1 MKIIAEKRT
10 RQGTGA
16 SRRLRNAGKA
26 PGVVYGGDQAPQ
38 LITLDHNALWQ
49 ALKNEAF
56 HSSVLE
62 IEVDGTPGRVL
73 LRDLQVHPFRQQV
86 LHVDFQRV
94 SATQRIHVSVPL
106 NYHGEEESNAVKV
119 QKCFMDYILT
129 EIEISCLPADLPERI
144 DVDLSTAEVG
154 DTFMLADVKL
164 PEGVELVLRGR
175 DIEDFVLATVV
186 VPKEEEPEEAE
197 ELADAAEAAPAADG
211 EAEAGAADAGGED
224 KE

>member
-49 ALKNEAF
+49 ALKKEAF

-62 IEVDGTPGRVL
+62 IEVDGVPGRVL

-94 SATQRIHVSVPL
+94 SETQKIHVSVPL
-106 NYHGEEESNAVKV
+106 HYHGEEESNAVKL
-119 QKCFMDYILT
+119 QKCFIDYILT
-129 EIEISCLPADLPERI
+129 EIEISCLPANLPERI
-144 DVDLSTAEVG
+144 DVDLSSAEAG

-186 VPKEEEPEEAE
+186 VPKEEEEDAD
-197 ELADAAEAAPAADG
+197 ELAAAADAAPAADG
-211 EAEAGAADAGGED
+211 PSDSGDEQAEGES

>member
-26 PGVVYGGDQAPQ
+26 PGVVYGGDQAPE

-49 ALKNEAF
+49 AVKQEAF

-62 IEVDGTPGRVL
+62 MEIDGVPGRVL
-73 LRDLQVHPFRQQV
+73 LRDLQLHPYRQQV

-94 SATQRIHVSVPL
+94 SADQKIHVSVPL
-106 NYHGEEESNAVKV
+106 HYVGEEDSDAVKL
-119 QKCFMDYILT
+119 QKCFIDYILT
-129 EIEISCLPADLPERI
+129 EVEVSCLPADLPERI
-144 DVDLSTAEVG
+144 VVDLSTVQAG
-154 DTFMLADVKL
+154 DTVMLADVAL

-175 DIEDFVLATVV
+175 DIADFVLATVV
-186 VPKEEEPEEAE
+186 VPKEEEPEEATDAE
-197 ELADAAEAAPAADG
+197 DAAPTAPAEGEADASAAEG
-211 EAEAGAADAGGED
+211 ES